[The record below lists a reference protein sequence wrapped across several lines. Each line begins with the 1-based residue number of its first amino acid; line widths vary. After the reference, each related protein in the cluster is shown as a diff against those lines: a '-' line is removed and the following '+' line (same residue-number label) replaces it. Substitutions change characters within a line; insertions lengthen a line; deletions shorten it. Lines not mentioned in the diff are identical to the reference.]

1 MPALSLNIS
10 RPQWTS
16 TAEQRLW
23 SLLHNGY
30 PPAAAMDTLVAELAD
45 TLHITC
51 DTARREIETHLDLA
65 GVIQGSPQGGATPLI
80 RTVGQTP
87 KAALLN
93 WGSPPTS
100 PKTPTAFPPV
110 PGRLGSCERVER
122 VRRPRAKTESSMRVT
137 FQNSDP
143 DVSPREMKV
152 EVRLSDGPISTA
164 VVAPGG
170 GTGINGAIYSELG
183 RNPSFKAESI
193 CTSAEASVEV
203 VGRSRAPYDVYP
215 PGAQQKPRAFCG
227 AEKVLE
233 TRVHERVKAMVFGSR
248 GGQVAGQL
256 GSRSSPRMDAVSEGV
271 EQVLPEMWQAEA
283 AGAPPVPPAVV
294 INGGCAMKLP
304 TPVLWPDSAVT
315 FLLIGGKDNFRGHMS
330 IEDYVTETRT
340 VRICPHE

>member
-1 MPALSLNIS
+1 
-10 RPQWTS
+10 
-16 TAEQRLW
+16 
-23 SLLHNGY
+23 
-30 PPAAAMDTLVAELAD
+30 MDTLVAELAD

-110 PGRLGSCERVER
+110 SPDVPPVER

-183 RNPSFKAESI
+183 RNPSFK
-193 CTSAEASVEV
+193 VEV

-215 PGAQQKPRAFCG
+215 PCWPHGAPAPNLQTFAR
-227 AEKVLE
+227 EVLE

-271 EQVLPEMWQAEA
+271 EQVGPRS
-283 AGAPPVPPAVV
+283 P
-294 INGGCAMKLP
+294 
-304 TPVLWPDSAVT
+304 SA
-315 FLLIGGKDNFRGHMS
+315 LS
-330 IEDYVTETRT
+330 Y
-340 VRICPHE
+340 